1 VAVETGTAE
10 HLRTVRTW
18 SGADGFARFRQTG
31 DWSVPDPREF
41 RADWRAVTIDG
52 VQLGEWR
59 STPVAGSGMEAE
71 AGAIRLDAVVGGRVQ
86 YRLDGVVQQGDP
98 GSVHLMHMG
107 HSVRIAAQVPI
118 RIARITLFEEAMPVW
133 LRDATP
139 LPDGPL
145 PTTAL
150 TTGFVALLDRLTAAV
165 RDDPDEPPLT
175 TAKAIGVL
183 ALALLEEAIP
193 SGASGPGDLRDRI
206 VGYIDRHLG
215 DNDLGPKRIADEFDI
230 SLRWVHRVFNQGDES
245 IARYIRE
252 RRVDAIAHQL
262 RTEKRWVRV
271 GDLAFRFGFAGRDQ
285 LTRAFKQRYGMT
297 VNDYLELAMQGS
309 PLPPPSRG

>member
-1 VAVETGTAE
+1 MALESGTAE
-10 HLRTVRTW
+10 HVRTVRTW
-18 SGADGFARFRQTG
+18 GGGDGFARFRQTG

-41 RADWRAVTIDG
+41 RADWHSVSIDG
-52 VQLGEWR
+52 VQLAEWR
-59 STPVAGSGMEAE
+59 STPIAGSGLEE
-71 AGAIRLDAVVGGRVQ
+71 EPGAIRLDAVIGGRMQ
-86 YRLDGVVQQGDP
+86 YRIDGVVKQGEP
-98 GSVHLMHMG
+98 GSVHLMHVG
-107 HSVRIAAQVPI
+107 RPVRIASQTPM
-118 RIARITLFEEAMPVW
+118 RIARVTLFEEAMPVW
-133 LRDATP
+133 LRDSAP

-150 TTGFVALLDRLTAAV
+150 TAGFVALLDRLTAAI
-165 RDDPDEPPLT
+165 RDDPDEPPLA
-175 TAKAIGVL
+175 TAKAVGVL
-183 ALALLEEAIP
+183 AVALLEEAIP
-193 SGASGPGDLRDRI
+193 SGASGSGDLRERI

-285 LTRAFKQRYGMT
+285 LTRAFKQRYGTT
-297 VNDYLELAMQGS
+297 VNEYLDLAMQGG
-309 PLPPPSRG
+309 PLPQPSRG